1 MFFRLNKSLLLLPL
15 IVSFFGFN
23 LVAQEIE
30 EVVVTSTK
38 KAASIQDLAL
48 SVQALTSD
56 DLVEAQITETEDMV
70 ELIQGIIQ

>member
-15 IVSFFGFN
+15 IVSLFGFN

-38 KAASIQDLAL
+38 KAASIQDLAFL
-48 SVQALTSD
+48 YKL
-56 DLVEAQITETEDMV
+56 
-70 ELIQGIIQ
+70 

>member
-15 IVSFFGFN
+15 IVSLSGFN

-56 DLVEAQITETEDMV
+56 DSR
-70 ELIQGIIQ
+70 